1 MLNLTTVA
9 DRRYKPKPHGAI
21 CAACLLKDVDAQQRV
36 PTFIGRAELPLGP
49 KISADN

>member
-1 MLNLTTVA
+1 MLNFATVA
-9 DRRYKPKPHGAI
+9 DRRYKPKSRRAF
-21 CAACLLKDVDAQQRV
+21 CAAGLLKDGDAQQRV